1 MKRSMTTSFD
11 SPSYTWRRSYDHYNK
26 KDNHMSLTV
35 MWRFDGGNKTRK
47 YSRGGQSVDIA
58 TPIGSAE

>member
-35 MWRFDGGNKTRK
+35 MWRFDGRQQDT
-47 YSRGGQSVDIA
+47 
-58 TPIGSAE
+58 